1 MPSKSRRPVTPSR
14 RGRCIALAL
23 ITLAIA
29 AQLPAQQ
36 PTTGPRR
43 PPLDRESEFHDV
55 RDWRS
60 YYECGMAA
68 SWSGRT
74 HACFYWASR
83 LDPTRPEPPYA
94 EWLLSLGS
102 ETGARDR
109 ALLLDPFMHEGRIVV
124 FGQRPAP
131 LISTVRN
138 RAWEAFWA
146 GNYRVAADQF
156 RQHLRGHAGDLE
168 AQWAAAISLY
178 NVSAF
183 VESAARLRTL
193 EDTLRRRHDAHFARA
208 YESLHFLAYMQAV
221 ALAAGAQRDSA
232 RAAAE
237 RALAENLAFYQ
248 ARMLLADLALS
259 AGDTAG
265 AAREWADAHD
275 VFGAD
280 AVAHHRYAQ
289 FLLRTGHAAD
299 AETEVRAS
307 LASEPEWVDAYGTLA
322 RTIDAQGDGR
332 RADAV
337 RAYEEFLRRAPAE
350 PAEPRRQAEARLQA
364 LRGA

>member
-1 MPSKSRRPVTPSR
+1 MS
-14 RGRCIALAL
+14 
-23 ITLAIA
+23 
-29 AQLPAQQ
+29 
-36 PTTGPRR
+36 
-43 PPLDRESEFHDV
+43 
-55 RDWRS
+55 
-60 YYECGMAA
+60 A
-68 SWSGRT
+68 SWSGRRYD
-74 HACFYWASR
+74 CFYWASR
-83 LDPTRPEPPYA
+83 LDPSRPEPPYA
-94 EWLLSLGS
+94 EWLLSVGS
-102 ETGARDR
+102 DSAARDR
-109 ALLLDPFMHEGRIVV
+109 ALLLDPFMHEGRILV
-124 FGQRPAP
+124 FAQRPAP
-131 LISTVRN
+131 LLSTARN

-146 GNYRVAADQF
+146 GNYRVAADEF
-156 RQHLRGHAGDLE
+156 RTHIQRHADDLE

-178 NVSAF
+178 NVRAF
-183 VESAARLRTL
+183 AESASRLRTL

-248 ARMLLADLALS
+248 ARMLLADLSLT
-259 AGDTAG
+259 AGDTSG

-280 AVAHHRYAQ
+280 AVAHYRYAQ
-289 FLLRTGHAAD
+289 FLMQTGHAAD
-299 AETEVRAS
+299 AEKEVRAS

-322 RTIDAQGDGR
+322 RAIDAQGDGR

-337 RAYEEFLRRAPAE
+337 RAFEEFLRRAPAE
-350 PAEPRRQAEARLQA
+350 PAEARRQADARLKA